1 VSKEDLLMMKPR
13 EMKRLHLIHQA
24 MEKKISQQQAAEV
37 AGLSTR
43 QMRRLMKR
51 IQQEGDRGILHR
63 QRGRPSNRR
72 IAEPVKQKAL
82 QLYQQY
88 YGDFGPTLAS
98 EKLRERHRL
107 KIQAE
112 TLRLWL
118 GQAQLPY
125 RRRKARPHRQW
136 RPRRSCFG
144 TLVQM
149 DGSHHDWLEG
159 RGPKLVLMGSIDD
172 ATNTVA
178 GRFYD
183 HEGTVPALDSFRL
196 WVERYG
202 IPASVYLDKHTTYRS
217 PRGPSLEEQLQGL
230 ERSQSQFE
238 RAMSELGVEVIHAH
252 SPAAKGRI
260 ERLFGTFQDRLV
272 KEMRLAQV
280 TSLAQAN
287 RFLEHYLPLYNRR
300 FQVEPAQPA
309 DLHRRVP
316 AQLDLN
322 GVLCLKTQR
331 RLNADSTVIH
341 QGKVYLMEE
350 PVQAQTV
357 TVEQRLDGSLHLR
370 HQRRSLRY
378 REVPARPRKAQTLDS
393 TIQLKQKRFRPAAD
407 HPWRSSYQP
416 MAAGASS
423 SPPQPTSPGAIPRPL
438 SEPPEPINIHCK
450 TP

>member
-1 VSKEDLLMMKPR
+1 VAREDLLMMKPR
-13 EMKRLHLIHQA
+13 EIKRLHLIHQA
-24 MEKKISQQQAAEV
+24 LERKISQRQAAEL

-63 QRGRPSNRR
+63 KRGQPSNRR
-72 IAEPVKQKAL
+72 LPERVKQKVL
-82 QLYQQY
+82 ELYQQRY
-88 YGDFGPTLAS
+88 SDFGPTLAS
-98 EKLRERHRL
+98 EKLLERHRL
-107 KIQAE
+107 TVQAE

-118 GQAQLPY
+118 RQAQLPY
-125 RRRKARPHRQW
+125 PQRKARPHRQW
-136 RPRRSCFG
+136 RPRRNCFG

-172 ATNTVA
+172 ATNTAA

-183 HEGTVPALDSFRL
+183 HEGTVPALDSFRR

-217 PRGPSLEEQLQGL
+217 PQRPSLEEQLQGL
-230 ERSQSQFE
+230 KRSQSQFE

-260 ERLFGTFQDRLV
+260 ERLFGTLQDRLV
-272 KEMRLAQV
+272 KEMRLARV
-280 TSLAQAN
+280 ASLAQAN
-287 RFLEHYLPLYNRR
+287 RFLERYLPRYNQR

-316 AQLDLN
+316 ARLDLN

-341 QGKVYLMEE
+341 QGKVYLVEE
-350 PVQAQTV
+350 RVQAQAV

-370 HQRRSLRY
+370 HQGRSLRY
-378 REVPARPRKAQTLDS
+378 REVPARPRKAQALESATPP
-393 TIQLKQKRFRPAAD
+393 KQKRFRPAAD

-416 MAAGASS
+416 TAATASS
-423 SPPQPTSPGAIPRPL
+423 SPPPTRFSRGDPSPASGFP
-438 SEPPEPINIHCK
+438 
-450 TP
+450 

>member
-1 VSKEDLLMMKPR
+1 MKPR
-13 EMKRLHLIHQA
+13 EIRRLHLIHQA
-24 MEKKISQQQAAEV
+24 LEKKISQQQAAEV

-63 QRGRPSNRR
+63 KRGQPSNRR
-72 IAEPVKQKAL
+72 LAEQVKQKVL
-82 QLYQQY
+82 KLYQQH
-88 YGDFGPTLAS
+88 YGDFGATLAS

-107 KIQAE
+107 TIHAE

-118 GQAQLPY
+118 RQAQLPY
-125 RRRKARPHRQW
+125 PQRKARPHRQW

-183 HEGTVPALDSFRL
+183 HEGTVPALDIFRR
-196 WVERYG
+196 WVQLYG

-217 PRGPSLEEQLQGL
+217 PQAPSLEEQLQGL
-230 ERSQSQFE
+230 ERSQSQFQ

-260 ERLFGTFQDRLV
+260 ERLFGTLQDRLV

-280 TSLAQAN
+280 VSLAQAN
-287 RFLEHYLPLYNRR
+287 RFLERYLPLYNQR
-300 FQVEPAQPA
+300 FRVEPAQPA

-316 AQLDLN
+316 AQLDLD
-322 GVLCLKTQR
+322 GVLCLKTPR

-341 QGKVYLMEE
+341 QGKVYLVEE
-350 PVQAQTV
+350 RVQAQTV

-378 REVPARPRKAQTLDS
+378 REIPTRPRKAHALQP
-393 TIQLKQKRFRPAAD
+393 KQKRFRPAAD

-416 MAAGASS
+416 TVVRANS
-423 SPPQPTSPGAIPRPL
+423 SPPATSFSRGDPSPS
-438 SEPPEPINIHCK
+438 SELPEPIDFTWK
-450 TP
+450 TQ

>member
-1 VSKEDLLMMKPR
+1 MAREDLLMMKPR
-13 EMKRLHLIHQA
+13 EIKRLHLIHQA
-24 MEKKISQQQAAEV
+24 LEEKISQRQAAEL

-63 QRGRPSNRR
+63 KRGQPSNRR
-72 IAEPVKQKAL
+72 LAERVKQKVL
-82 QLYQQY
+82 QLYQQH

-107 KIQAE
+107 TVHAE

-118 GQAQLPY
+118 RQAQLPY
-125 RRRKARPHRQW
+125 PQRKARPHRQW

-183 HEGTVPALDSFRL
+183 HEGTVPALDSFRR

-217 PRGPSLEEQLQGL
+217 PQRPSLEEQLQGL

-260 ERLFGTFQDRLV
+260 ERLFGTLQDRLV
-272 KEMRLAQV
+272 KEMRLARV
-280 TSLAQAN
+280 ASLAQAN
-287 RFLEHYLPLYNRR
+287 RFLEHYLPRYNQR
-300 FQVEPAQPA
+300 FQVEPAQSA

-341 QGKVYLMEE
+341 QGKVYLVEE
-350 PVQAQTV
+350 RVQAQTV

-378 REVPARPRKAQTLDS
+378 REVPARPRKAQALDVCD
-393 TIQLKQKRFRPAAD
+393 PAEAE
-407 HPWRSSYQP
+407 
-416 MAAGASS
+416 
-423 SPPQPTSPGAIPRPL
+423 TFSPGGGSPL
-438 SEPPEPINIHCK
+438 EKLLSTDGGRGQLVSTRNPLLQG
-450 TP
+450 